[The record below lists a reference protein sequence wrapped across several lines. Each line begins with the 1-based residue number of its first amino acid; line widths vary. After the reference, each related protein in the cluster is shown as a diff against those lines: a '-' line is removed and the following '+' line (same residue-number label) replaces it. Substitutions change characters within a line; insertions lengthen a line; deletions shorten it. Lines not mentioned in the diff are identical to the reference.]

1 MKPNCTNAEW
11 IGRAKC
17 SVCEVRNIVLF
28 AGLTNDELDRILH
41 PIDNLHAPAG
51 AVLYEQGGS
60 GSSVFTVRSGM
71 VKLTLDIADGGGRI
85 VRLLGAGDVA
95 GLEALLAQPY
105 KHTATVLHD
114 ADLCRIPAELV
125 NQLDQTQP
133 KLHRQL
139 LLRWQKAVDQADS
152 LIACLASGKIEA
164 RLARLLLKLG
174 CRDESSRGYMLNRE
188 DMGALLG
195 VTTETAS
202 RAMAEFKRQGWV
214 REEKG
219 YCVFCNR
226 QALAALAH
234 A

>member
-28 AGLTNDELDRILH
+28 AGLPDDELDRALQ
-41 PIDNLHAPAG
+41 PIDNLHAPTG
-51 AVLYEQGGS
+51 AVLYEQGDS
-60 GSSVFTVRSGM
+60 GSSIYTVRQGM
-71 VKLTLDIADGGGRI
+71 IKLTIGVNDGSNRI
-85 VRLLGAGDVA
+85 VRLLGPGDVT
-95 GLEALLAQPY
+95 GLETMFAQPY
-105 KHTATVLHD
+105 RHTATVLHN
-114 ADLCRIPAELV
+114 ADVCRIPAELV
-125 NQLDQTQP
+125 NKFDQTR
-133 KLHRQL
+133 LEFHRQL
-139 LLRWQKAVDQADS
+139 LLRWQKAVDQADA
-152 LIACLASGKIEA
+152 LIACLASGKIET
-164 RLARLLLKLG
+164 RLARLLLKLNCEDG
-174 CRDESSRGYMLNRE
+174 DARGYMLSRE

-202 RAMAEFKRQGWV
+202 RAMAEFKRRGWV

-219 YCVFCNR
+219 FCVLCDR